1 MSSISRLI
9 SKELRNAFNM
19 PSGAIDNPKYNPL
32 FKEGKRDPIKLS
44 EEEEVTLSTL
54 PSAAQESLR
63 KDLQE
68 GVDST
73 VVAEFYSPLESA
85 IQEAPIGKKGT
96 KGQNIEAFVRK
107 RAPKVSQ
114 GELDFRQFGLEPE
127 EKYTKDVISGAFE
140 LDPLKI
146 QALKKAPKYRGTQRQ
161 TDLEDLDIGYQEIGI
176 DVIQKDLGLMT
187 HHGPS
192 TLAHARY
199 SYRQETPS
207 YKTDAEKLSNVRF
220 DEDADYLL
228 IEELQS
234 DVIQK
239 MVDNPEKAKAESIQ
253 KYRKQFESDID
264 DIAFKEEFSQAGDF
278 FEEFENFVFNKYIP
292 LMTDKK
298 LTKAEGSLELKKI
311 FDKEFPNSDVTG
323 SVRLRLN
330 AVERYFEMLA
340 EKKLNV
346 YDFSGK
352 ANILQNIRS
361 GAIDVIAESQMT
373 TSKKDTPL
381 PKLTD
386 SVRVLL
392 QSIIA
397 DAKANNVDEIVLP
410 PIEKLAEKRFS
421 KGSKEYES
429 AIKKG
434 SGFYNT
440 YVTAFD
446 KALKQLKDE
455 LGDQIKIGKKD
466 LNYKRAELSLKE
478 EALALRFP
486 RGDLARRLKA
496 AAEKPETLQGKS
508 INIKDLKLDPKKQKL
523 RFNQGG
529 LVQRPNT

>member
-32 FKEGKRDPIKLS
+32 FKEGKRDPVKLS
-44 EEEEVTLSTL
+44 EDDENLTWDMVG
-54 PSAAQESLR
+54 
-63 KDLQE
+63 KDLE
-68 GVDST
+68 DT

-140 LDPLKI
+140 LVPLKI
-146 QALKKAPKYRGTQRQ
+146 QALKKGSKYRSMQRQ

-199 SYRQETPS
+199 SYRQEQTPS
-207 YKTDAEKLSNVRF
+207 YKDAEKLSNIRF

-523 RFNQGG
+523 RFNEGG

>member
-32 FKEGKRDPIKLS
+32 FKEGKRDPVKLS
-44 EEEEVTLSTL
+44 EDDEKLTWDMVGLE
-54 PSAAQESLR
+54 
-63 KDLQE
+63 D
-68 GVDST
+68 T

-161 TDLEDLDIGYQEIGI
+161 TDLQDLDIGYQEIGI

-207 YKTDAEKLSNVRF
+207 YKTEAEKLSNVRF
-220 DEDADYLL
+220 DEDPDYLL

-239 MVDNPEKAKAESIQ
+239 MVDNPEKAKAESVQ

-264 DIAFKEEFSQAGDF
+264 DIAFNREFAQPGDL
-278 FEEFENFVFNKYIP
+278 FEEFEDYVFDKYIP
-292 LMTDKK
+292 IMTDKK
-298 LTKAEGSLELKKI
+298 LTEVEKSEKLKKI
-311 FDKEFPNSDVTG
+311 LGENAPDTANKFYDVT
-323 SVRLRLN
+323 SPLTLRM
-330 AVERYFEMLA
+330 YFDVLA
-340 EKKLNV
+340 AKKLNV
-346 YDFSGK
+346 FDFPDRSDV
-352 ANILQNIRS
+352 LQSIVS
-361 GAIDVIAESQMT
+361 GAGEVINNSRMA

-496 AAEKPETLQGKS
+496 AAEKPQILQGKS

-529 LVQRPNT
+529 LVQRPNK

>member
-9 SKELRNAFNM
+9 SKELKNAFGM
-19 PSGAIDNPKYNPL
+19 PSGATDNPKYNPL

-44 EEEEVTLSTL
+44 EDDENLTWDMVG
-54 PSAAQESLR
+54 
-63 KDLQE
+63 KDLE
-68 GVDST
+68 DT

-85 IQEAPIGKKGT
+85 IQEAPISKKGT

-146 QALKKAPKYRGTQRQ
+146 QALKKGSKYRSMQRQ

-199 SYRQETPS
+199 SYRQEQTPS
-207 YKTDAEKLSNVRF
+207 YKDAEKLSNIRF

-239 MVDNPEKAKAESIQ
+239 MVDNPEKTKAESIQ

-264 DIAFKEEFSQAGDF
+264 DIAFNREFAQPGNL
-278 FEEFENFVFNKYIP
+278 FEEFEDYVFDKYIP
-292 LMTDKK
+292 IMTDKK
-298 LTKAEGSLELKKI
+298 LTEVEKSEKLKKI
-311 FDKEFPNSDVTG
+311 LGENAPDTANKFYDVT
-323 SVRLRLN
+323 SPLTLRM
-330 AVERYFEMLA
+330 YFDVLA
-340 EKKLNV
+340 AKKLNV
-346 YDFSGK
+346 FDFPDRSDV
-352 ANILQNIRS
+352 LQSIVS
-361 GAIDVIAESQMT
+361 GAGEVINNSRMA

-466 LNYKRAELSLKE
+466 LTYAPDEVVSYRDQLMAD
-478 EALALRFP
+478 RFP
-486 RGDLARRLKA
+486 RGDLARRVKEA
-496 AAEKPETLQGKS
+496 KSRAKKPKILQGKS
-508 INIKDLKLDPKKQKL
+508 LNIKDLKLDPKKQKL

-529 LVQRPNT
+529 LVQRPNK